1 MAQERIKLTKKV
13 YDKQSAG
20 DLINRSFSEIIG
32 PNDIVNNN
40 TNLDNNLKK
49 LFTLYNDLFYDIPK
63 IGQQSH
69 TTLFKQSRDYL
80 GNYIDSKDT
89 EIDALI
95 ERIIELE
102 EKLNTTETPDKEH
115 PFYRNGSIIVDREAD
130 WNIYYM
136 EKATRRKLEGD
147 TKSEL
152 FTDLLAA
159 LGHKGNN
166 WKDGVTLVS
175 PSVISNIPPGPRFG
189 PEDLGSAETN
199 VEEETATFTDSF
211 NYNALQDGELN
222 PNNYPITEMT
232 RPSNYSSMAIQ
243 NRQRVDYEIQQIGYA
258 NISSYDTYR
267 EYLKNRI
274 KIVWQ
279 SEKRFNLLTDKY
291 NNDIEYGFTESER
304 NKAQTLKEAVTL
316 KLNESRETLTYYK
329 RLWIFVENKSA
340 NSADAKKKLL
350 EAQANFENNINTP
363 VTDNERS
370 EYGGWQKGKDNFKNI
385 DLN

>member
-13 YDKQSAG
+13 YDKQSAS
-20 DLINRSFSEIIG
+20 DLLNRSFSELANS
-32 PNDIVNNN
+32 NDSVTN
-40 TNLDNNLKK
+40 TNLNNKINQ
-49 LFTLYNDLFYDIPK
+49 LFTLYNDLFYDVPK
-63 IGQQSH
+63 IGKKSH
-69 TTLFKQSRDYL
+69 TSFFQQSRDYL

-102 EKLNTTETPDKEH
+102 EKLNTSETPDKEH

-152 FTDLLAA
+152 FIDLLAA
-159 LGHKGNN
+159 LGHRGT
-166 WKDGVTLVS
+166 WTEGVTLVS

-199 VEEETATFTDSF
+199 VEEETATFADSF

-243 NRQRVDYEIQQIGYA
+243 NRQRVDNEIYQVGVA
-258 NISSYDTYR
+258 NKNSYDTYR

-274 KIVWQ
+274 TETWSTERRLDVL
-279 SEKRFNLLTDKY
+279 SDKY
-291 NNDIEYGFTESER
+291 RNDIEYSFTQPER
-304 NKAQTLKEAVTL
+304 DKAQILLDNLGPVL
-316 KLNESRETLTYYK
+316 RRSQETLVYYK
-329 RLWIFVENKSA
+329 RLWTFVKNKSA
-340 NSADAKKKLL
+340 NNAQAKKLML

-363 VTDNERS
+363 VADNERN
-370 EYGGWQKGKDNFKNI
+370 EYGGWKKGKDNFQNI

>member
-69 TTLFKQSRDYL
+69 TSFFQQSRDYL

-102 EKLNTTETPDKEH
+102 EKLNTSETPDKEH

-159 LGHKGNN
+159 LGHRGT
-166 WKDGVTLVS
+166 WTEGVTLVS

-199 VEEETATFTDSF
+199 VEEETATFADSF

-232 RPSNYSSMAIQ
+232 RPSNYSSMVIQ
-243 NRQRVDYEIQQIGYA
+243 NRALVDNEIYQVGVA
-258 NISSYDTYR
+258 NKNSYDTYR

-274 KIVWQ
+274 TETW
-279 SEKRFNLLTDKY
+279 STEKRLDVLSDKY
-291 NNDIEYGFTESER
+291 RNDIEYSFTQPER
-304 NKAQTLKEAVTL
+304 DKAQILLDNLGPVL
-316 KLNESRETLTYYK
+316 RRSQETLVYYK
-329 RLWIFVENKSA
+329 RLWTFVKNKSA
-340 NSADAKKKLL
+340 NNAQAKKLML

-363 VTDNERS
+363 VADNERN
-370 EYGGWQKGKDNFKNI
+370 EYGGWKKGKDNFQNI
-385 DLN
+385 DLK

>member
-13 YDKQSAG
+13 YDKQSAS
-20 DLINRSFSEIIG
+20 DLLNRSFSELANS
-32 PNDIVNNN
+32 NDSVTN
-40 TNLDNNLKK
+40 TNLNNKINQ
-49 LFTLYNDLFYDIPK
+49 LFTLYNDLFYDVPK
-63 IGQQSH
+63 IGKKSH
-69 TTLFKQSRDYL
+69 TALFKQSRDYI
-80 GNYIDSKDT
+80 GDYIDSKDT

-102 EKLNTTETPDKEH
+102 EKLNTSETPDKEH

-159 LGHKGNN
+159 LGHRGT
-166 WKDGVTLVS
+166 WTEGVTLVS

-199 VEEETATFTDSF
+199 VEEETATFADSF

-232 RPSNYSSMAIQ
+232 RPSNYSSMAVQ
-243 NRQRVDYEIQQIGYA
+243 NRQRVDNEIYQVGVA
-258 NISSYDTYR
+258 NKNSYDTYR

-274 KIVWQ
+274 TETWSTERRLDVL
-279 SEKRFNLLTDKY
+279 SDKY
-291 NNDIEYGFTESER
+291 RNDIEYSFTQPER
-304 NKAQTLKEAVTL
+304 DKAQILLDNLGPVL
-316 KLNESRETLTYYK
+316 RRSQETLVYYK
-329 RLWIFVENKSA
+329 RLWTFVKNKSA
-340 NSADAKKKLL
+340 NNAQAKKLML

-363 VTDNERS
+363 VADNERN
-370 EYGGWQKGKDNFKNI
+370 EYGGWKKGKDNFQNI

>member
-69 TTLFKQSRDYL
+69 TAFFQQSRDYL

-102 EKLNTTETPDKEH
+102 EKLNTSETPDKEH
-115 PFYRNGSIIVDREAD
+115 PFYRNGSIIVDREKD

-152 FTDLLAA
+152 FIDLLAA
-159 LGHKGNN
+159 SGHKGDN
-166 WKDGVTLVS
+166 WTDGVTLVS

-189 PEDLGSAETN
+189 PEDLGAAETN
-199 VEEETATFTDSF
+199 VEEETATFADSF

-232 RPSNYSSMAIQ
+232 RPSNYSSMVIQ
-243 NRQRVDYEIQQIGYA
+243 NRALVDNEIYQVGVA
-258 NISSYDTYR
+258 NKNSYDTYR

-274 KIVWQ
+274 TETW
-279 SEKRFNLLTDKY
+279 STEKRLDVLSDKY
-291 NNDIEYGFTESER
+291 RNDIEYSFTQPER
-304 NKAQTLKEAVTL
+304 DKAQILLDNLGPVL
-316 KLNESRETLTYYK
+316 RRSQETLVYYK
-329 RLWIFVENKSA
+329 RLWTFVKNKSA
-340 NSADAKKKLL
+340 NNAQAKKLML

-363 VTDNERS
+363 VADNERN
-370 EYGGWQKGKDNFKNI
+370 EYGGWKKGKDNFQNI
-385 DLN
+385 DLK

>member
-147 TKSEL
+147 TNSEL

-159 LGHKGNN
+159 LGHRGT
-166 WKDGVTLVS
+166 WTEGVTLVS

-189 PEDLGSAETN
+189 PEDLGAAETN
-199 VEEETATFTDSF
+199 VEEETATFADSF
-211 NYNALQDGELN
+211 NYNALQDSQLN
-222 PNNYPITEMT
+222 PNNYAVGTLGT
-232 RPSNYSSMAIQ
+232 
-243 NRQRVDYEIQQIGYA
+243 GY
-258 NISSYDTYR
+258 IRYR

-274 KIVWQ
+274 TETW
-279 SEKRFNLLTDKY
+279 STEKRLDVLSDKY
-291 NNDIEYGFTESER
+291 RNDIEYSFTQPER
-304 NKAQTLKEAVTL
+304 DKAQILLDNLGPVL
-316 KLNESRETLTYYK
+316 RRSQETLAYYK
-329 RLWIFVENKSA
+329 RLWVYMSSPRLSSASA
-340 NSADAKKKLL
+340 NRQI
-350 EAQANFENNINTP
+350 ERAQETFEDNINTP
-363 VTDNERS
+363 ITDNERS
-370 EYGGWQKGKDNFKNI
+370 EYGGWKKGKDNFQNI
-385 DLN
+385 DLR

>member
-69 TTLFKQSRDYL
+69 TAFFQQSRDYL

-102 EKLNTTETPDKEH
+102 EKLNTSETPDKEH

-152 FTDLLAA
+152 FIDLLAA
-159 LGHKGNN
+159 SGHKGDN
-166 WKDGVTLVS
+166 WTDGVTLVS

-189 PEDLGSAETN
+189 PEDLGAAETN
-199 VEEETATFTDSF
+199 VEEETATFADSF

-232 RPSNYSSMAIQ
+232 RPSNYSSMVIQ
-243 NRQRVDYEIQQIGYA
+243 NRALVDNEIYQVGVA
-258 NISSYDTYR
+258 NKNSYDTYR

-274 KIVWQ
+274 TETW
-279 SEKRFNLLTDKY
+279 STEKRLDVLSDKY
-291 NNDIEYGFTESER
+291 RNDIEYSFTQPER
-304 NKAQTLKEAVTL
+304 DKAQILLDNLGPVL
-316 KLNESRETLTYYK
+316 RRSQETLVYYK
-329 RLWIFVENKSA
+329 RLWTFVKNKSA
-340 NSADAKKKLL
+340 NNAQAKKLML

-363 VTDNERS
+363 VADNERN
-370 EYGGWQKGKDNFKNI
+370 EYGGWKKGKDNFQNI
-385 DLN
+385 DLK